1 MLSLAVKCVSLKA
14 FKVMLWLLWHLL
26 VVFSI
31 EDLLKIEI
39 TLKFTRP
46 IRVENHYILLIAE
59 FPLKPIDLPGELAE
73 VLLLKSSE
81 AINSEPHRKIA
92 SEQHQTTTATAE
104 ANLSSLN
111 YNKETSEFVENPPF
125 LIKKEATCDNT
136 KDDDKLTDEAQAD
149 YRLVKCETESLYSSD
164 NERELTDEY
173 METETNTEEEIRCV
187 LDDIR

>member
-1 MLSLAVKCVSLKA
+1 MR
-14 FKVMLWLLWHLL
+14 WLLWHLL

-31 EDLLKIEI
+31 EDFKIKI
-39 TLKFTRP
+39 TPKFTRL
-46 IRVENHYILLIAE
+46 IRVENHSMLFIAE

-73 VLLLKSSE
+73 DLQLKSSE
-81 AINSEPHRKIA
+81 AIISEPHRKIA
-92 SEQHQTTTATAE
+92 SEHHQTTTATAE
-104 ANLSSLN
+104 RNLSSL
-111 YNKETSEFVENPPF
+111 NKETSEFVENPPF

-136 KDDDKLTDEAQAD
+136 KDDNQLTDEEQAD

-164 NERELTDEY
+164 DERELADEY